1 MEVGIKPELEGRV
14 SKEEEKNM
22 KLTVEE
28 LKKVN
33 LVFWVPFYALC
44 EMCLSYEVDMILF
57 IFQKRLRGVRKL
69 LKYNN

>member
-1 MEVGIKPELEGRV
+1 
-14 SKEEEKNM
+14 M

-33 LVFWVPFYALC
+33 LVFCVPFYALC